1 MTHPSVS
8 SISTSLKLDTP
19 TKLLGSLMTVS
30 VKIGDCTIGGG
41 NQLALIAGPCVI
53 ESEKI
58 VLTTCERIKEIT
70 SRHKI
75 PFIFKS
81 SYSKANRLNIDSYA
95 GPGMR
100 DGLRILE
107 KVKKEFDVSILT
119 DIHTPE
125 EALPVSQIA
134 DVLQIPAFLCRQT
147 DLILSAAK
155 TGKPLNIKKGQFM
168 APEDMLSIA
177 KKAESVGNK
186 NILLTERGSFFGYH
200 NLVVDMRSLLIMRN
214 LGYPVVFDATHS
226 LQLPGSQGSCSGGQ
240 PQFILPMARAAVAC
254 GCDALFIETH
264 PDVKNALCDKDSML
278 PLDKLEEL
286 LIQVKAIDQMIK
298 EKESSM

>member
-1 MTHPSVS
+1 
-8 SISTSLKLDTP
+8 
-19 TKLLGSLMTVS
+19 MTVS
-30 VKIGDCTIGGG
+30 VKVGDFIIGAG
-41 NQLALIAGPCVI
+41 NPLALIAGPCVI
-53 ESEKI
+53 ESEEL
-58 VLTTCERIKEIT
+58 VLATCGRIKEIT
-70 SRHKI
+70 SRYKI

-81 SYSKANRLNIDSYA
+81 SYSKANRLHINSYA
-95 GPGMR
+95 GPGLK
-100 DGLRILE
+100 DGLIILE
-107 KVKKEFDVSILT
+107 KVKREFEVPILT
-119 DIHTPE
+119 DIHNPD
-125 EALPVSQIA
+125 EAFPVSQVA

-168 APEDMLSIA
+168 APEDMLPIA

-226 LQLPGSQGSCSGGQ
+226 LQLPGSQGSSSGGL
-240 PQFILPMARAAVAC
+240 PQFILPLARAAVAC
-254 GCDALFIETH
+254 GCNALFIETH
-264 PDVKNALCDKDSML
+264 PDVKNALCDKDCML

-286 LIQVKAIDQMIK
+286 LIQIKAIHKMVI
-298 EKESSM
+298 EKDSNM

>member
-1 MTHPSVS
+1 VVT
-8 SISTSLKLDTP
+8 
-19 TKLLGSLMTVS
+19 
-30 VKIGDCTIGGG
+30 VKIGDFTIGGG
-41 NQLALIAGPCVI
+41 NRLALIAGPCVI

-58 VLTTCERIKEIT
+58 VLTTCEKIKEIT
-70 SRHKI
+70 IRHEV

-107 KVKKEFDVSILT
+107 KVKKELDVSILT

-125 EALPVSQIA
+125 EALPVSQVA

-177 KKAESVGNK
+177 RKAESGGNK

-226 LQLPGSQGSCSGGQ
+226 LQLPGAHGSCSGGL
-240 PQFILPMARAAVAC
+240 PQFILPLARAAVAC

-264 PDVKNALCDKDSML
+264 PDVKNALCDKESML
-278 PLDKLEEL
+278 PLDKLEDL